1 MVSWESETRSPMK
14 ALLAT
19 GVVACLL
26 PSLLCGQTPPQLGS
40 VSGDL
45 LDGATGQPITGAI
58 VAAGAVKAASSELGK
73 FKLDLAPGT
82 YKLRVQAPKYMDSTV
97 EDVVVHAGESTP
109 LTTLM
114 ALASNVTTV
123 EVNAAVAPVLATAE
137 SMLQERKLAAAVSD
151 GLSAEEI
158 RQSVASDAAGVL
170 QKVTGVSVVES
181 GFVFIRGLGE
191 RYSSTMLD
199 NAVIPTTEP
208 EKRVVPLDL
217 FPAKLIESIK
227 VVKSYTP
234 DLPGEF
240 SGGVIQLSTVAFP
253 KEKVLRFSAKTGYNT
268 ATTGKRMLSYPGGST
283 DFFGFESGAR
293 TLPSAIPT
301 DKRLIQGSYTAA
313 ELQEFGR
320 SLSNNWQPKAF
331 YSMRPEQSYSVVGG
345 NTFGR
350 IGIVGALT
358 FSNKPQNQFEV
369 QRFIRQGSTGPLIFT
384 GYDKFESGTEASRLG
399 GVLNAA
405 FKLTDNHKI
414 VFRNTLTHDTDKEA
428 REFTGYDGS
437 NDGTLFSQRLRWVER
452 GLLSNSV
459 EGVHA
464 LPKLGNSQIRWQ
476 FTSSSSSRDEPD
488 MREVIRGQLDDG
500 RFIYLGLSSS
510 GQRFFTNLNV
520 RIYEPQVEFS
530 KPFYRGPITGMFTA
544 GFRGTFRNRD
554 FQARRFRFI
563 PRKAST
569 LNLFAPSNELFSAS
583 NIRPDGFQ
591 ILEYTRSTDRYDATM
606 DIYAGYAMVDFNI
619 GPRWRFVTGVRIEDA
634 SMNVTTI
641 DPLVPNAQAQTAS
654 LINRD
659 PMPSASVI
667 FALTPRM
674 NLRAGYAQTV
684 SRPDFR
690 ELSPFDF
697 NNVYGGFVTQGNPNL
712 LRATIKNSD
721 VRWEWFPGGNQLL
734 AASVFLKDFKDPIE
748 VTILPSN
755 DLRQT
760 YVNAKGA
767 HNVGFELES
776 RTPMSRFH
784 SSLREFGV
792 QANFTFVDSTIDI
805 RESDAVLLTSASRP
819 LLGQSRYIFNFISEW
834 KRPKWRSDAHFDV
847 NYVGRRISDVGTF
860 GVPDIYQEAITS
872 LDFSYRYALDESGK
886 YALRFTAENLAD
898 NHYLW
903 TQGPFTQRSFRL
915 GRTFSAGLT
924 VSIF

>member
-1 MVSWESETRSPMK
+1 MNLTLRTSACVLFIASILFAQTAPTK
-14 ALLAT
+14 GT
-19 GVVACLL
+19 VDGVV
-26 PSLLCGQTPPQLGS
+26 
-40 VSGDL
+40 
-45 LDGATGQPITGAI
+45 LDGATGQPIP
-58 VAAGAVKAASSELGK
+58 GAVVSAGTVRAVTGEAGK
-73 FKLDLAPGT
+73 FQLELAPGV
-82 YKLRVQAPKYMDSTV
+82 YRIAFQAAKYLDSTV
-97 EDVVVHAGESTP
+97 ENVAVQAGQTAP
-109 LTTLM
+109 LTTLL
-114 ALASNVTTV
+114 ALAANVTTV
-123 EVNAAVAPVLATAE
+123 EVKESASPVMATAE

-151 GLSAEEI
+151 SISAEEI

-170 QKVTGVSVVES
+170 QKVTGVSVVDS
-181 GFVFIRGLGE
+181 GFVFVRGLGE

-217 FPAKLIESIK
+217 FPSKLIESIK

-240 SGGVIQLSTVAFP
+240 SGGVVQLSTVDFP
-253 KEKVLRFSAKTGYNT
+253 KEKVLKFS
-268 ATTGKRMLSYPGGST
+268 ATTGFNTVTTRKRFLSYPGGAT
-283 DFFGFESGAR
+283 DAFGFDNGSR
-293 TLPSAIPT
+293 SLPSLIPSDT
-301 DKRLIQGSYTAA
+301 RLIQGRYTAA
-313 ELQEFGR
+313 ELQRFGQ
-320 SLSNNWQPKAF
+320 SFATNWEPTPIATI
-331 YSMRPEQSYSVVGG
+331 RPEQSYSVVGG

-350 IGIVGALT
+350 VGIVGALT
-358 FSNKPQNQFEV
+358 FSNKPQNQLET
-369 QRFIRQGSTGPLIFT
+369 QRYIRQGSAGPLIFT
-384 GYDKFESGTEASRLG
+384 NYENFNSGTESARLG
-399 GVLNAA
+399 GVLNVA

-414 VFRNTLTHDTDKEA
+414 VFRNTLTRDSDKEA

-459 EGVHA
+459 EGTHLFPSA
-464 LPKLGNSQIRWQ
+464 GNSQIRWQ
-476 FTSSSSSRDEPD
+476 FTTSSSSRNEPD

-500 RFIYLGLSSS
+500 RFVYLGLSSS
-510 GQRFFTNLNV
+510 GQRFFSELND

-530 KPFYRGPITGMFTA
+530 KPFYKGALTGIFTA
-544 GFRGTFRNRD
+544 GFRGTFRDRD

-569 LNLFAPSNELFSAS
+569 LNLFAPSNQLFAAS

-591 ILEYTRSTDRYDATM
+591 ILEYTRATDRYDAAM
-606 DIYAGYAMVDFNI
+606 DIYAGYAMADFNI

-634 SMNVTTI
+634 SINVNTI
-641 DPLVPNAQAQTAS
+641 DPLVPNAQAQTAA
-654 LINRD
+654 LVNRD

-667 FALTPRM
+667 YSINPRM
-674 NLRAGYAQTV
+674 NLRGGYAQTV

-712 LRATIKNSD
+712 MRAAIKNSD
-721 VRWEWFPGGNQLL
+721 LRWEWFPGGNQLI

-767 HNVGFELES
+767 RNVGFELET
-776 RTPMSRFH
+776 RTPMSRFGRR
-784 SSLREFGV
+784 LREFGV
-792 QANFTFVDSTIDI
+792 QANFTFVDSSIDI
-805 RESDAVLLTSASRP
+805 RDSDAALLTSASRP
-819 LLGQSRYIFNFISEW
+819 LLGQSRYIFNIITEW

-872 LDFSYRYALDESGK
+872 IDFSYQYHVDETGK
-886 YALRFTAENLAD
+886 YAIKFTAENLAD
-898 NHYLW
+898 NHYHW

-924 VSIF
+924 VSVF

>member
-1 MVSWESETRSPMK
+1 LFAAS
-14 ALLAT
+14 LA
-19 GVVACLL
+19 AQ
-26 PSLLCGQTPPQLGS
+26 PAPPHGTIA
-40 VSGDL
+40 GDA
-45 LDGATGQPITGAI
+45 LDGATGQPI
-58 VAAGAVKAASSELGK
+58 AGAVITAGTVRAVTAGDGK
-73 FKLDLAPGT
+73 FQLSLAPGT
-82 YKLRVQAPKYMDSTV
+82 YKIVLQATKYLDSAIENVLVQA
-97 EDVVVHAGESTP
+97 GQLTP

-114 ALASNVTTV
+114 ASASKVTTV
-123 EVNAAVAPVLATAE
+123 EVKESVTAVMATAE

-151 GLSAEEI
+151 SISAEEI
-158 RQSVASDAAGVL
+158 RQAVASDAAGVL
-170 QKVTGVSVVES
+170 QKVTGVSVVDS
-181 GFVFIRGLGE
+181 GFVFVRGLGE

-217 FPAKLIESIK
+217 FPSKLIESIK
-227 VVKSYTP
+227 LVKSYTP

-240 SGGVIQLSTVAFP
+240 SGGVVQLSTVDFP
-253 KEKVLRFSAKTGYNT
+253 KEKVLKFSATTGYNT

-283 DFFGFESGAR
+283 DFFGFDGGSRA
-293 TLPSAIPT
+293 LPSAIPT
-301 DKRLIQGSYTAA
+301 DKRLIQGKFTAA
-313 ELQEFGR
+313 ELQALGR
-320 SLSNNWQPKAF
+320 SFSNNWQPAAF
-331 YSMRPEQSYSVVGG
+331 DSMRPEQSYSLVGG

-350 IGIVGALT
+350 VGIVGALT
-358 FSNKPQNQFEV
+358 FSNKPQNQFET

-384 GYDKFESGTEASRLG
+384 NYENFDSGTESARLG
-399 GVLNAA
+399 GVLNVAL
-405 FKLTDNHKI
+405 KLTDNHKI
-414 VFRNTLTHDTDKEA
+414 VFRNTLTRDSEKEG

-459 EGVHA
+459 EGTHLFPSA
-464 LPKLGNSQIRWQ
+464 GNSQIRWQ
-476 FTSSSSSRDEPD
+476 FTTSSSSRNEPD

-500 RFIYLGLSSS
+500 RFVYLGLSSS
-510 GQRFFTNLNV
+510 GQRFFSDLND

-530 KPFYRGPITGMFTA
+530 KPFYRGSLTGMFTA

-569 LNLFAPSNELFSAS
+569 LDLFAPSNDLFAAS

-591 ILEYTRSTDRYDATM
+591 ILEYTRATDRYDATM
-606 DIYAGYAMVDFNI
+606 DVCAGYAMADFNV

-634 SMNVTTI
+634 SILVNTI
-641 DPLVPNAQAQTAS
+641 DPLVPNAKAQTAS
-654 LINRD
+654 LVNRD
-659 PMPSASVI
+659 PMPSATVI
-667 FALTPRM
+667 YSINPRM
-674 NLRAGYAQTV
+674 NLRGGYAQTV

-712 LRATIKNSD
+712 MRATIKNSD
-721 VRWEWFPGGNQLL
+721 LRWEWFPGGNQLI
-734 AASVFLKDFKDPIE
+734 AASVFMKDFKDPIE

-767 HNVGFELES
+767 RNVGFEVET
-776 RTPMSRFH
+776 RTPMSRFGRR
-784 SSLREFGV
+784 LREFGV
-792 QANFTFVDSTIDI
+792 QANFTYVDSTIDI
-805 RESDAVLLTSASRP
+805 RDSDATLLTSSSRP
-819 LLGQSRYIFNFISEW
+819 LLGQSRYIFNIITEW

-847 NYVGRRISDVGTF
+847 NYVGRRLSDVGTF

-872 LDFSYRYALDESGK
+872 LDFSYQYHVDETGRYTVK
-886 YALRFTAENLAD
+886 FTAENLAD
-898 NHYLW
+898 NHYHW

-915 GRTFSAGLT
+915 GRTFSAGMT

>member
-1 MVSWESETRSPMK
+1 MGTIAGEV
-14 ALLAT
+14 
-19 GVVACLL
+19 
-26 PSLLCGQTPPQLGS
+26 
-40 VSGDL
+40 
-45 LDGATGQPITGAI
+45 LDGATGQP
-58 VAAGAVKAASSELGK
+58 VAAAVVSAGGIRTVAGDTGK
-73 FKLDLAPGT
+73 FQMELAPGT
-82 YKLRVQAPKYMDSTV
+82 YRLVLQAPKYLETAV
-97 EDVVVHAGESTP
+97 EDVVVRAGQSTP
-109 LTTLM
+109 LTTLL
-114 ALASNVTTV
+114 ALSSNVTTV
-123 EVNAAVAPVLATAE
+123 EVKASVAPVMATAE

-151 GLSAEEI
+151 SVSAEEI

-170 QKVTGVSVVES
+170 QKVTGVSVVDS
-181 GFVFIRGLGE
+181 GFVFVRGLGE

-217 FPAKLIESIK
+217 FPARLIESIR

-240 SGGVIQLSTVAFP
+240 SGGVVQLSTVDFP
-253 KEKVLRFSAKTGYNT
+253 KEKVLKFSATTGYNT
-268 ATTGKRMLSYPGGST
+268 VTTGKRLLSFRGGSA
-283 DFFGFESGAR
+283 DAFGFDRGSR
-293 TLPSAIPT
+293 SLPSLIPS

-313 ELQEFGR
+313 ELQQFGQ
-320 SLSNNWQPKAF
+320 SFSNNWQPTAN

-358 FSNKPQNQFEV
+358 FSNKPQNQFET
-369 QRFIRQGSTGPLIFT
+369 QRYIRQGSTGPLIFT
-384 GYDKFESGTEASRLG
+384 NYENFNSGNESARLG
-399 GVLNAA
+399 GVLNVA
-405 FKLTDNHKI
+405 FKLTDNHKL
-414 VFRNTLTHDTDKEA
+414 VFRNTLTRDTDKEA

-459 EGVHA
+459 EGTHMFPSA
-464 LPKLGNSQIRWQ
+464 GNSQIRWQ
-476 FTSSSSSRDEPD
+476 FTTSSSSRNEPD

-510 GQRFFTNLNV
+510 GQRFFSDLND
-520 RIYEPQVEFS
+520 RIYEPQAEFS
-530 KPFYRGPITGMFTA
+530 KPLYKGPLTGMFTV

-554 FQARRFRFI
+554 FQARRFRFL
-563 PRKAST
+563 PRQTST

-583 NIRPDGFQ
+583 NIRPNGFQ
-591 ILEYTRSTDRYDATM
+591 ILEFTRATDRYDATM
-606 DIYAGYAMVDFNI
+606 DIFAGYAMADFNI

-634 SMNVTTI
+634 AINVNTL

-654 LINRD
+654 LVNRD
-659 PMPSASVI
+659 PMPSATVI
-667 FALTPRM
+667 YSLTPRM
-674 NLRAGYAQTV
+674 NLRGGYAQTV

-712 LRATIKNSD
+712 MRATIKNSD
-721 VRWEWFPGGNQLL
+721 LRWEWFPGGNQLI

-767 HNVGFELES
+767 RNVGFEFET
-776 RTPMSRFH
+776 RTPMSRFGRR
-784 SSLREFGV
+784 LREFGV

-805 RESDAVLLTSASRP
+805 RQSDAVLLTSASRP
-819 LLGQSRYIFNFISEW
+819 LLGQSRFIFNVITEW

-872 LDFSYRYALDESGK
+872 LDFSYQYHVDETGK
-886 YALRFTAENLAD
+886 YALKFTAENLAD
-898 NHYLW
+898 NHYHW

-924 VSIF
+924 VSVF